1 MEFAVITRALD
12 SSNVPQSVGLALAK
26 ATFQMLASKQDSRI
40 KAAYPWAGERGG
52 ILIVDVKSGEELQEV
67 IGSLPFFGQIKTE
80 IHALGTLQG
89 TIKAIEAA
97 EQRVAQMAPAGA
109 R

>member
-1 MEFAVITRALD
+1 MEFAVIVRAID
-12 SSNVPQSVGLALAK
+12 SSNVPVPAMLALAK
-26 ATFQMLASKQDSRI
+26 ATFQMLASKQEPRI
-40 KAAYPWAGERGG
+40 KAAYPWAGERGA

-67 IGSLPFFGQIKTE
+67 IGGLPFFGQVHPE

-89 TIKAIEAA
+89 TIKGIEAA
-97 EQRVAQMAPAGA
+97 EQRVAQMSAAGA